1 MQKLLEESELITK
14 AAQHLLIVE
23 YAFGTAGNLIHRI
36 IGSNNKYYWDEHI
49 NNAYD
54 NTLDP
59 LVWPEKGFR
68 VQTPH
73 KLDLEEQQRTCHTGY
88 CSLFQYNSDITHNIR
103 YLKLA
108 IKNNK
113 KLILRSHQQVPIRQL
128 NDNLT
133 IIRIVGDK
141 LTRKI
146 FTKPPLE
153 KEIHVNTFNLNI
165 NNLISPD
172 DITFIKEYTYLCNF
186 LYIEP
191 TVKKV
196 RTFINIWL
204 DKQK

>member
-1 MQKLLEESELITK
+1 MQRILEESELITN
-14 AAQHLLIVE
+14 AAQHLLIIE
-23 YAFGTAGNLIHRI
+23 YTFGTAGNLVNRI
-36 IGSNNKYYWDEHI
+36 IGSNNKYYWDKHI
-49 NNAYD
+49 NNTYD

-59 LVWPEKGFR
+59 LVWPKKGFR

-73 KLDLEEQQRTCHTGY
+73 RLDLEKQQRTCHTGY
-88 CSLFQYNSDITHNIR
+88 SNLFQDNSDIVNNTR
-103 YLKLA
+103 LLKLA

-113 KLILRSHQQVPIRQL
+113 KLILRSSLPVRQL
-128 NDNLT
+128 SDNLA
-133 IIRIVGDK
+133 IVRLVGDK

-165 NNLISPD
+165 NNLISSD

-186 LYIEP
+186 LSIEP
-191 TVKKV
+191 TVEKV